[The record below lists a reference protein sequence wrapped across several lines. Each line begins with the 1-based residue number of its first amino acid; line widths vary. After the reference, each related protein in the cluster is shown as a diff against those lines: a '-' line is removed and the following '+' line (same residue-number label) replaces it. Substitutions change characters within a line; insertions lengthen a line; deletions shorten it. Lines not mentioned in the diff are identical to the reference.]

1 MPKSHRKYLEWNP
14 SRIINWGKTVGT
26 STARLMETIMESREH
41 PEQGYRSCMGIMR
54 LEKPYSKK
62 RLEAAC
68 ARAVAIGAT
77 SYRSVRSI
85 LEKGLDKLP
94 LPGSESEPTTPISHQ
109 NIRGTDYYH

>member
-1 MPKSHRKYLEWNP
+1 
-14 SRIINWGKTVGT
+14 VGS
-26 STARLMETIMESREH
+26 STAKLMETIMDSREH

-62 RLEAAC
+62 RLEKAC
-68 ARAVAIGAT
+68 ARAIAIGGY

-94 LPGSESEPTTPISHQ
+94 LPGSEREQTAPIKHT